1 MYYKLNA
8 ITLSFVAGN
17 FLNRYLYDGSFCT
30 RTSYISTVHPSTI
43 LRIFNQFIMKFSK
56 WFNHES
62 SSAHICPSFLI
73 SSFYTRLILINI
85 SKRLMMWYDVNGIW
99 SKASHFTAS
108 SHRFLFHGTHFGGI
122 LVTSR
127 KKNIE
132 RFRTSQ
138 WYEMAGS
145 EQERHMW
152 ERRAAVDVSIQYNI
166 HFQWKYGTSQL
177 FIHKSTRLT
186 GIAFWFHFHKKKT
199 SFSVTF
205 LVPVGFECAPVALS
219 LSTQFTLIALH
230 LYWMPLKVADANP
243 LSFAFAFN
251 TNDVYGSRIKLKSN
265 FLLSTLFLIYTC
277 SPIRSEFYNCL
288 HFFPACH
295 QKR

>member
-132 RFRTSQ
+132 RFRTSL

-186 GIAFWFHFHKKKT
+186 GIAFWFHFHKKKPV
-199 SFSVTF
+199 SLWHSLCPSV
-205 LVPVGFECAPVALS
+205 
-219 LSTQFTLIALH
+219 
-230 LYWMPLKVADANP
+230 
-243 LSFAFAFN
+243 
-251 TNDVYGSRIKLKSN
+251 SN
-265 FLLSTLFLIYTC
+265 VRQLRL
-277 SPIRSEFYNCL
+277 
-288 HFFPACH
+288 AC
-295 QKR
+295 QLNLRW